1 MTVVLTFENIY
12 QLEEEG
18 TDAMESLEKTL
29 RVRKVESENAKAAA
43 GVDDEVCMY
52 ICMYVYVY
60 IHVHIYMCKYI

>member
-1 MTVVLTFENIY
+1 MTVVLTFENIC

-43 GVDDEVCMY
+43 GVDDVVCMY

-60 IHVHIYMCKYI
+60 IYVYVYVYI